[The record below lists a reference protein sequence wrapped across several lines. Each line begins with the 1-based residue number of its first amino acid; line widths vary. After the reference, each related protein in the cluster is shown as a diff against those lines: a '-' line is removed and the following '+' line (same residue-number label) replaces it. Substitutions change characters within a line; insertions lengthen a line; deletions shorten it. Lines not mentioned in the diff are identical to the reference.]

1 MDGVVRGGECVRYAA
16 YIERTYVYTYTNLFE
31 YEPGENWRRTGQEL
45 PTYNTYT
52 CNKDYLWIF
61 LKEIVDRF
69 KFLGYG
75 IVSVLID
82 WLETVSS
89 DFSTLKITYINI
101 QEQQNYIHIYIYK
114 RSTINCEQQG
124 WEDRMSSSCSHKA
137 NDDDYWLYIYSMK

>member
-31 YEPGENWRRTGQEL
+31 YEPGEMKEDRTGQEL

-69 KFLGYG
+69 KLLGYC
-75 IVSVLID
+75 I
-82 WLETVSS
+82 
-89 DFSTLKITYINI
+89 
-101 QEQQNYIHIYIYK
+101 IYF
-114 RSTINCEQQG
+114 N
-124 WEDRMSSSCSHKA
+124 
-137 NDDDYWLYIYSMK
+137 